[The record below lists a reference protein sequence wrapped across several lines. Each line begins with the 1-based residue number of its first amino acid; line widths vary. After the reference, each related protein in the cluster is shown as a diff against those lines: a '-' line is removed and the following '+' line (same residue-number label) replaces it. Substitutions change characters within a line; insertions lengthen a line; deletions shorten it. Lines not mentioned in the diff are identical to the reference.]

1 MTYMD
6 MLGRRSIILKRNIGN
21 LIIKDNKQRLS
32 TQESHFYQ
40 SMLKEWHQNANEL
53 NSARKHS

>member
-1 MTYMD
+1 LTYMD

-21 LIIKDNKQRLS
+21 LIIKDNKQGLS
-32 TQESHFYQ
+32 MQENHFYH